1 MEGKSN
7 ENKNL
12 PGSESE
18 DFVPYFSEG
27 GKSPR
32 EAKRSEIFL

>member
-18 DFVPYFSEG
+18 DFVPYFLE
-27 GKSPR
+27 KSPR